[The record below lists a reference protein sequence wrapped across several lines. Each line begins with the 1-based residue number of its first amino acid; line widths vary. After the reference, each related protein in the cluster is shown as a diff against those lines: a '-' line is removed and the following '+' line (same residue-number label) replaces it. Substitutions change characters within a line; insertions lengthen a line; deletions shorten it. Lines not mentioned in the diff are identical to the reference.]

1 LLVARIL
8 RRQEYNMT
16 ETEGMD
22 KLNRWAAELQ
32 EQVEEEE
39 RAMFSQ
45 KVRELAEQ
53 PRNMGAMLEP
63 DGHALLFGACGDSME
78 MFVRLDGQW
87 IEIAT
92 FMTNGC
98 RPTVAC
104 GSMLTTMAQGK
115 TLEQAAAIRAAD
127 LVAALA
133 RALRLAGSEHATP
146 GDLRLPAARPVSR
159 RPVDGFPQPRTAN
172 ATGGLARC
180 HGIHWRQRGPQ
191 PAEPDHRRR
200 FGQPGRDRR
209 NGPQPG
215 GPGWFGGGIGRG
227 QNLGTWGI
235 WCWT

>member
-1 LLVARIL
+1 
-8 RRQEYNMT
+8 MT

-127 LVAALA
+127 LVAALDGLPPEHVHCA
-133 RALRLAGSEHATP
+133 SLAVNTLRLA
-146 GDLRLPAARPVSR
+146 
-159 RPVDGFPQPRTAN
+159 
-172 ATGGLARC
+172 
-180 HGIHWRQRGPQ
+180 I
-191 PAEPDHRRR
+191 
-200 FGQPGRDRR
+200 FGYLQ
-209 NGPQPG
+209 Q
-215 GPGWFGGGIGRG
+215 G
-227 QNLGTWGI
+227 QSADVQ
-235 WCWT
+235 